1 MMVYEYFW
9 KHTGAGGVCLLRV
22 YGQTAEAYV
31 PEQIEGY
38 PVTEI
43 GAYCFA
49 GRTPLEQYEKRTLY
63 NKSSGEAGHSE
74 DFSAE
79 ITGAEHLRELAGDAV
94 ERVVLPDCVTKI
106 GSYAFYQCT
115 KLVELSLGCGVQE
128 VGGDAFMNCHNLHRM
143 TVRGGCQADTGIRQ
157 ILAQISSD
165 MEVTFERDSRVEAR
179 LLFPEY
185 YESYD
190 EIAPAHLFGR
200 NIEGEGFRARQ
211 CVRDGAVDFRL
222 YDTIFPKA
230 CAEER
235 EQTLCRLAMNRLCY
249 PVGLGETERELYE
262 NYVKAHAGVVCEAAV
277 QNFDEE
283 TIWFLCEQGLLTGM
297 DIDTCIR
304 LATELEWAKGAASFL
319 RAKEQFFAPKPV
331 EERYSFDDF

>member
-1 MMVYEYFW
+1 MTTYEYNW
-9 KHTGAGGVCLLRV
+9 ECTAAGNARLLRV

-31 PEQIEGY
+31 PEQIEGH

-49 GRTPLEQYEKRTLY
+49 GRTQTRNYEKKTRY
-63 NKSSGEAGHSE
+63 EKSSGEICSSE

-79 ITGAEHLRELAGDAV
+79 TTVLEGLRELAGRAI
-94 ERVVLPDCVTKI
+94 ERVILPDCVQKI
-106 GSYAFYQCT
+106 ESYAFYQCT
-115 KLVELSLGCGVQE
+115 ELAQISIGSDVRE
-128 VGGDAFMNCHNLHRM
+128 VGGDAFMNCHKLHEM
-143 TVRGGCQADTGIRQ
+143 IVRGGCKVAPGIRQ
-157 ILAQISSD
+157 ILTQISSD

-230 CAEER
+230 CVEER

-249 PVGLGETERELYE
+249 PVGLGETERKLYE

-297 DIDTCIR
+297 DMDTCIR